1 LHDIFLSY
9 RHDDLSTASWF
20 AEGFERKGF
29 TVSSDASL
37 RLQSYT

>member
-1 LHDIFLSY
+1 MY
-9 RHDDLSTASWF
+9 GHDDLSTASWF

-29 TVSSDASL
+29 TVCSDASL